1 MVLLNSGINIYG
13 YEYTNVYCFTYFL
26 LKSVSN
32 CWLLDRL
39 NIAFFPQGAKLN
51 SISCNEY
58 VLNLNS
64 LREVL

>member
-39 NIAFFPQGAKLN
+39 NIAFSPMGQ
-51 SISCNEY
+51 
-58 VLNLNS
+58 S
-64 LREVL
+64 LIRLVAMNMY